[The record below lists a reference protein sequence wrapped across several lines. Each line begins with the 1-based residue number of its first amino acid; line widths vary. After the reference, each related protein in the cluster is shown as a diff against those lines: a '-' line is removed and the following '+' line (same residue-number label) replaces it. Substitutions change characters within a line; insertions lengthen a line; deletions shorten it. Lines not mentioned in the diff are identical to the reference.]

1 MLSLLITL
9 EQKLGRFAIPGLL
22 RIIIT
27 LQVVVWLLT
36 QLGPGSTE
44 LIMKLCLIPPE
55 VTANHEW
62 WRLVSFLAVPTGHG
76 ILWVLLFV
84 PFMWMISDGLEEA
97 WGSFRVNLYVLACV
111 VCVDVAG
118 LMFDQLVVDSF
129 AILASTVMAYA
140 IYYPTQQ
147 INLYGVIPLE
157 MKWIGLMDFGYLVF
171 LALGNASVRMGFVAA
186 LIPFAVV
193 FGPGLAQMLR
203 NKSKTL
209 ERRHRFAAGQMSD
222 SEHLHR
228 CSRCGKSEKD
238 NPQLDFRVNAE
249 GEDVCSECRAAAK
262 SLSQ

>member
-27 LQVVVWLLT
+27 LQVVVWLLG
-36 QLGPGSTE
+36 QLGQGGDS
-44 LIMKLCLIPPE
+44 LMMNLYFIPPSIT
-55 VTANHEW
+55 VNNEW
-62 WRLVSFLAVPTGHG
+62 WRLVSYLVVPTGQG
-76 ILWVLLFV
+76 VLWLLMGV

-111 VCVDVAG
+111 VCVDVIG
-118 LMFDQLVVDSF
+118 LVFNVPVVNSF
-129 AILASTVMAYA
+129 AILSSTVMAYA
-140 IYYPTQQ
+140 VYYPDQS
-147 INLYGVIPLE
+147 INLYGIIPLE
-157 MKWIGLMDFGYLVF
+157 MKWIGLMDFGYLMF
-171 LALGNASVRMGFVAA
+171 LALGNASLRLSTLAA

-193 FGPGLAQMLR
+193 FGPGLAQLLR
-203 NKSKTL
+203 NKGKTL

-249 GEDVCSECRAAAK
+249 GEDVCSECRKATK
-262 SLSQ
+262 P